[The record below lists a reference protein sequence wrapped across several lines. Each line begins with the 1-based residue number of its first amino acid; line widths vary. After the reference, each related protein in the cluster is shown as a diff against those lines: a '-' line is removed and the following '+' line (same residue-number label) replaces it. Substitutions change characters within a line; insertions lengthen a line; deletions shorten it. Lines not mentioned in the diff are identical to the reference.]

1 MSQWQNGAPVSDE
14 VLVAWLDNQLT
25 AQQHQQ
31 MAKMLSDDPELAERL
46 AELDRAS
53 VDFPAAFAPLLQEA
67 PQARLQQ
74 KLADSLAEPQKP
86 QKPQPQGISRRTLIA
101 ATVSA
106 LALGVVGGMKGK
118 RLFDNDDG
126 WRDTVAQYMALYT
139 HQTFEGVSPSATVM
153 EQQLALVSSHLGLP
167 LSARALTLEGSE
179 FKGARMLSYDD
190 KEIAQIVWDDAQS
203 GPLALCI
210 TGAAQASDQGVAEE
224 KRRGMNVVYWQQRQH
239 SFMLIGHKPTAEL
252 RKMALGL
259 SAAV

>member
-1 MSQWQNGAPVSDE
+1 MTQWQNGAPVPDE

-25 AQQHQQ
+25 VQQHRQVE
-31 MAKMLSDDPELAERL
+31 KMLSDDPELAERL

-53 VDFPAAFAPLLQEA
+53 VDFSAAFAPLLQEA
-67 PQARLQQ
+67 PKARLQQ
-74 KLADSLAEPQKP
+74 RLSASLEEPQKP
-86 QKPQPQGISRRTLIA
+86 RAAGISRRTLIA

-139 HQTFEGVSPSATVM
+139 HQTFEEVSPSDSAM
-153 EQQLALVSSHLGLP
+153 QQQLASVSSHLGLS
-167 LSARALTLEGSE
+167 LSASALTLPGSA
-179 FKGARMLSYDD
+179 FKGARMLNYDD
-190 KEIAQIVWDDAQS
+190 KAIAQIVWDDPNS

-210 TGAAQASDQGVAEE
+210 TGAVHPTDRGFAEE
-224 KRRGMNVVYWQQRQH
+224 QRRGMNVVYWQQQQH
-239 SFMLIGHKPTAEL
+239 SFMLIGHKPVAEL
-252 RKMALGL
+252 RKVASSL

>member
-1 MSQWQNGAPVSDE
+1 MTQWQNGAPVSDE

-31 MAKMLSDDPELAERL
+31 VEKMLSNDPELAERL

-74 KLADSLAEPQKP
+74 RLADSLVEPQQSP
-86 QKPQPQGISRRTLIA
+86 PRGVSRRTLIA

-106 LALGVVGGMKGK
+106 LALGVVGGLKGK

-126 WRDTVAQYMALYT
+126 WRDSVAQYMALYT
-139 HQTFEGVSPSATVM
+139 HQTFEGVSPSASAM
-153 EQQLALVSSHLGLP
+153 EQQLARVSSHLGLP
-167 LSARALTLEGSE
+167 LSASALTLAGSE
-179 FKGARMLSYDD
+179 FKGARMLSYDEKD
-190 KEIAQIVWDDAQS
+190 IAQIVWDDPQS
-203 GPLALCI
+203 GPLALCV
-210 TGAAQASDQGVAEE
+210 TDAVHASDQGFAEE
-224 KRRGMNVVYWQQRQH
+224 KRRGMNVVYWQQQQH
-239 SFMLIGHKPTAEL
+239 SFMLIGHMPAAEL
-252 RKMALGL
+252 RKVASSL